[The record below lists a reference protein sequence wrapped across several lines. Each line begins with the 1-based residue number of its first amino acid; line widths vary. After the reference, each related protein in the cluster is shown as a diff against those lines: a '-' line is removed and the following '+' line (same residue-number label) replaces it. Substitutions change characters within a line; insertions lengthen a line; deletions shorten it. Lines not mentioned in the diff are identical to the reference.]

1 MTAEV
6 RQQMI
11 ELCRQIQT
19 EQDQQKFT
27 QLLEKLDLVCRRKIQ
42 SNRRL
47 LKRPSTLIGYMAKPT
62 PWINQADH
70 YVGSHAFDFAVEFSR
85 QYPKNSLEM

>member
-6 RQQMI
+6 RQQMM

-27 QLLEKLDLVCRRKIQ
+27 QLLERLDLVLSSQNAELQQKIAEKALHT
-42 SNRRL
+42 NWVHGKADAL
-47 LKRPSTLIGYMAKPT
+47 DKPS
-62 PWINQADH
+62 
-70 YVGSHAFDFAVEFSR
+70 
-85 QYPKNSLEM
+85 

>member
-6 RQQMI
+6 RQQMT

-27 QLLEKLDLVCRRKIQ
+27 QLLERLDLVLSSQNAELQQKIAEKT
-42 SNRRL
+42 SDTNDL
-47 LKRPSTLIGYMAKPT
+47 GI
-62 PWINQADH
+62 
-70 YVGSHAFDFAVEFSR
+70 
-85 QYPKNSLEM
+85 

>member
-27 QLLEKLDLVCRRKIQ
+27 QLLEKLDLVLSSQNPEQQKIAEKALHT
-42 SNRRL
+42 NRVHGKADAL
-47 LKRPSTLIGYMAKPT
+47 DNPS
-62 PWINQADH
+62 
-70 YVGSHAFDFAVEFSR
+70 
-85 QYPKNSLEM
+85 

>member
-19 EQDQQKFT
+19 EEDQQKFT
-27 QLLEKLDLVCRRKIQ
+27 QLLEKLDLVLSSQNAELQQNAKCRVA
-42 SNRRL
+42 
-47 LKRPSTLIGYMAKPT
+47 TE
-62 PWINQADH
+62 DC
-70 YVGSHAFDFAVEFSR
+70 
-85 QYPKNSLEM
+85 